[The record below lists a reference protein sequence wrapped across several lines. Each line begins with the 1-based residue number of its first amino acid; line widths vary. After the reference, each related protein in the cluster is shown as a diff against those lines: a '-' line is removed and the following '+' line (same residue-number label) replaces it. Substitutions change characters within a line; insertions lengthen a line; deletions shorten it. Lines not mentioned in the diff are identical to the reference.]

1 MTRRRLK
8 QLGVIAIIAWLGI
21 AALRPKVRSC
31 NFQQCAG
38 YWLETSVGTLGAIN
52 EKPRGQRYFALWLGG
67 QWHTPQAIGWDR
79 RDGLIFQVVNPWNG
93 KLLFL
98 L

>member
-1 MTRRRLK
+1 MTKRRLK
-8 QLGVIAIIAWLGI
+8 QLGITVLIVWLGI
-21 AALRPKVRSC
+21 AALRPKVQSWDDQRL
-31 NFQQCAG
+31 AG
-38 YWLETSVGTLGAIN
+38 YWLETSAGTIGAVN
-52 EKPRGQRYFALWLGG
+52 EKSGRRYAMLWLGTTR
-67 QWHTPQAIGWDR
+67 HTPQAIGWDR